1 MNTIMNQQDI
11 NQLLRELTPEAR
23 NYLFPGLFGDDF
35 FDKID
40 HSRSFIQVEEKGNK
54 WFKGAALFFSTK
66 KEQKAPGCPT
76 TAAEHPEPDEE
87 EFADNSPLPDPIPE
101 PDEESLVNDFPDL
114 EEGGPNYFFIP
125 DYKSSKETTADIF
138 ETDKE
143 AEAEIP
149 DSDADKLN
157 ARTELLLAEIRR
169 LQEKYHVSIDELESL
184 LGYTVKLS
192 PLRILRSGK
201 MYLSYYNN
209 TEIRMPNVAKALFFL
224 YLRHPEGLRFKD
236 VADHKKELV
245 ELYGNITGRDNP
257 EEIEKSIDLLTDPF
271 GNALNVNASRIKT
284 AFRNAVSD
292 RIARHYYINGA
303 AGEIKKVP
311 LNRDLVVW
319 EH

>member
-1 MNTIMNQQDI
+1 MNQQDI
-11 NQLLRELTPEAR
+11 NQLLRELTPEVR
-23 NYLFPGLFGDDF
+23 DYLFPGLFSDDF
-35 FDKID
+35 FDKPFKTNDCILY
-40 HSRSFIQVEEKGNK
+40 EKK
-54 WFKGAALFFSTK
+54 DDRLFKGAVLFPSLK
-66 KEQKAPGCPT
+66 KEQKAPGIPT
-76 TAAEHPEPDEE
+76 TAADQPRPH
-87 EFADNSPLPDPIPE
+87 F
-101 PDEESLVNDFPDL
+101 V
-114 EEGGPNYFFIP
+114 PNYFP
-125 DYKSSKETTADIF
+125 APSKEATADIF
-138 ETDKE
+138 EPEEETE
-143 AEAEIP
+143 AETP
-149 DSDADKLN
+149 DTDADKLN
-157 ARTELLLAEIRR
+157 ARTELLLAEIQR

-201 MYLSYYNN
+201 MYLSDSNN

-236 VADHKKELV
+236 VAGHKKELV

-257 EEIEKSIDLLTDPF
+257 EEIEKSIDLLADPF

>member
-1 MNTIMNQQDI
+1 MNQQDI
-11 NQLLRELTPEAR
+11 NKLLCELTPEVR
-23 NYLFPGLFGDDF
+23 DYLFPGMFSDAF
-35 FDKID
+35 FDEID
-40 HSRSFIQVEEKGNK
+40 HSRSFIQVEEKVNK
-54 WFKGAALFFSTK
+54 QFKGAALLPSLK
-66 KEQKAPGCPT
+66 KEQKAPGCSI
-76 TAAEHPEPDEE
+76 A
-87 EFADNSPLPDPIPE
+87 
-101 PDEESLVNDFPDL
+101 
-114 EEGGPNYFFIP
+114 
-125 DYKSSKETTADIF
+125 
-138 ETDKE
+138 

-157 ARTELLLAEIRR
+157 ARTELLLEEIRR

-201 MYLSYYNN
+201 MYLSDYNN

-245 ELYGNITGRDNP
+245 DLYGNITGRDNP
-257 EEIEKSIDLLTDPF
+257 DEIEKSIDLLADPF

-303 AGEIKKVP
+303 AGEVKKVP
-311 LNRDLVVW
+311 LNRNLVVW

>member
-1 MNTIMNQQDI
+1 MNRDEIHN
-11 NQLLRELTPEAR
+11 LLRELTPDIR
-23 NYLFPGLFGDDF
+23 DYLFPGLFGDDF
-35 FDKID
+35 FDK
-40 HSRSFIQVEEKGNK
+40 SFKTNDCILYEKK
-54 WFKGAALFFSTK
+54 DDRLFKGAALFPSLK

-76 TAAEHPEPDEE
+76 TAAEQPEPTEEDFAADLPEADGEEPDEE
-87 EFADNSPLPDPIPE
+87 TLVCDIPEFA
-101 PDEESLVNDFPDL
+101 ESR
-114 EEGGPNYFFIP
+114 PNYFFIP
-125 DYKSSKETTADIF
+125 
-138 ETDKE
+138 
-143 AEAEIP
+143 EAEIP

-201 MYLSYYNN
+201 MYLSDYNN

-245 ELYGNITGRDNP
+245 YLYGNITGRDNP
-257 EEIEKSIDLLTDPF
+257 EEIEKSIDLLADPF

-292 RIARHYYINGA
+292 RIAQHYYINGA
-303 AGEIKKVP
+303 AGEVKKVP

>member
-1 MNTIMNQQDI
+1 MNQQDI
-11 NQLLRELTPEAR
+11 NQFLFELTPDAWD
-23 NYLFPGLFGDDF
+23 YLFPGMFSVVDRQL
-35 FDKID
+35 
-40 HSRSFIQVEEKGNK
+40 
-54 WFKGAALFFSTK
+54 FKGLFPSSTSHSAPTIKEKRVSRRRAA
-66 KEQKAPGCPT
+66 
-76 TAAEHPEPDEE
+76 AADQPMPH
-87 EFADNSPLPDPIPE
+87 F
-101 PDEESLVNDFPDL
+101 V
-114 EEGGPNYFFIP
+114 PNYFP
-125 DYKSSKETTADIF
+125 APSKETTADIF
-138 ETDKE
+138 EPVEE
-143 AEAEIP
+143 AEAETP
-149 DSDADKLN
+149 DTDADKLN
-157 ARTELLLAEIRR
+157 ARTELLLAEIQR

-201 MYLSYYNN
+201 MYLSDYNN

-257 EEIEKSIDLLTDPF
+257 DEIEKSIDLLADPF

-319 EH
+319 EQ

>member
-1 MNTIMNQQDI
+1 MNQQDI
-11 NQLLRELTPEAR
+11 NQFLFELTPDAR
-23 NYLFPGLFGDDF
+23 DYLFPGLFSDDF
-35 FDKID
+35 FDK
-40 HSRSFIQVEEKGNK
+40 SFKTNDCILYEKK
-54 WFKGAALFFSTK
+54 DDKLFKGAALLPSLK

-76 TAAEHPEPDEE
+76 TAAEQPEPDEE
-87 EFADNSPLPDPIPE
+87 EFAADLPEADGEE
-101 PDEESLVNDFPDL
+101 PDEETLVCDIPEFA
-114 EEGGPNYFFIP
+114 ESRPNYFFIP
-125 DYKSSKETTADIF
+125 
-138 ETDKE
+138 E
-143 AEAEIP
+143 AETP

-201 MYLSYYNN
+201 MYLSDYNN

-236 VADHKKELV
+236 VADHKKELAY
-245 ELYGNITGRDNP
+245 LYGNITGRDNP
-257 EEIEKSIDLLTDPF
+257 EEIEKSIDLLADPF

-292 RIARHYYINGA
+292 RIAQHYYINGA
-303 AGEIKKVP
+303 AGEVKKVP
-311 LNRDLVVW
+311 LNRNLVIW

>member
-1 MNTIMNQQDI
+1 MNQQDI
-11 NQLLRELTPEAR
+11 NQLLRELTPEVR
-23 NYLFPGLFGDDF
+23 DYLFPGLFGDDF
-35 FDKID
+35 FDK
-40 HSRSFIQVEEKGNK
+40 SFKTNDCILYEKK
-54 WFKGAALFFSTK
+54 DVRLFKGAALFPSLK
-66 KEQKAPGCPT
+66 KEQKAPGIPT
-76 TAAEHPEPDEE
+76 TATDQPRPH
-87 EFADNSPLPDPIPE
+87 F
-101 PDEESLVNDFPDL
+101 V
-114 EEGGPNYFFIP
+114 PNYFP
-125 DYKSSKETTADIF
+125 APSKETTADIF
-138 ETDKE
+138 EPE
-143 AEAEIP
+143 EEEEAEIP

-157 ARTELLLAEIRR
+157 ARTELLLEEIRR

-201 MYLSYYNN
+201 MYLSDYNN

-257 EEIEKSIDLLTDPF
+257 DEIEKSIDLLADPF